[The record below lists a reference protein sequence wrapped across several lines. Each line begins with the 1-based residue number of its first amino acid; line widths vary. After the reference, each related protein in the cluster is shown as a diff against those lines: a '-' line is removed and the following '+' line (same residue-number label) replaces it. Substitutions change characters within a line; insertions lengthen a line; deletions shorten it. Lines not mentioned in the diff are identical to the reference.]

1 MDLLSQLDAR
11 IEAAAYR
18 VERLAGARGDAGSPY
33 QDFKATSK
41 MPRGSFIKHGGGEGG
56 WFKPKVTAQI
66 RQALGGAKVSA
77 VLTQKAA
84 RPLRPVISKSATRE
98 KRAQSVVRAIAPK
111 QSGRQWKTFPHG
123 GGYYAP
129 KRGDAAKRARKRA
142 DIDPVAMA
150 LAAHLSTS
158 KPAHARHHADPI
170 SHGQRPPRRIP
181 GPRQV
186 EPNQHSTTERR
197 KQWSSAS
204 K

>member
-1 MDLLSQLDAR
+1 MDLLSRLDAR

-18 VERLAGARGDAGSPY
+18 VERLAGARGDALQPGSG
-33 QDFKATSK
+33 
-41 MPRGSFIKHGGGEGG
+41 MPDPTI
-56 WFKPKVTAQI
+56 PKGRYFNEI
-66 RQALGGAKVSA
+66 RNADRLG
-77 VLTQKAA
+77 A
-84 RPLRPVISKSATRE
+84 RSISKSATRE